1 MPYEDTLPL
10 LALFLVT
17 ATFFSWLWRSSGQY
31 QWAVIALIM
40 LGLGCGVTTVD
51 WLVETDKEQVELL
64 LPVLA
69 RAVERKDIE
78 AVLDAIAPEKQ
89 PVQEQAERV
98 VRDVM
103 PQQVLITRLEVDIQ
117 QGLVFPTAIANM
129 LVRVTGSLG
138 VGDTE
143 TVIVSVVV
151 TLQKRNRWLVTRCIV
166 EPADLVNKR
175 KETRAGQVTR

>member
-1 MPYEDTLPL
+1 
-10 LALFLVT
+10 
-17 ATFFSWLWRSSGQY
+17 
-31 QWAVIALIM
+31 
-40 LGLGCGVTTVD
+40 
-51 WLVETDKEQVELL
+51 
-64 LPVLA
+64 
-69 RAVERKDIE
+69 
-78 AVLDAIAPEKQ
+78 
-89 PVQEQAERV
+89 
-98 VRDVM
+98 M

-138 VGDTE
+138 AGDME

>member
-1 MPYEDTLPL
+1 MLYEDTLPL

-17 ATFFSWLWRSSGQY
+17 ATFFFWLWRSSGQY

-40 LGLGCGVTTVD
+40 LGVGCGVTTVD
-51 WLVETDKEQVELL
+51 WLIETDKEQVELL

-89 PVQEQAERV
+89 PVQEQAESV

-138 VGDTE
+138 AGDME